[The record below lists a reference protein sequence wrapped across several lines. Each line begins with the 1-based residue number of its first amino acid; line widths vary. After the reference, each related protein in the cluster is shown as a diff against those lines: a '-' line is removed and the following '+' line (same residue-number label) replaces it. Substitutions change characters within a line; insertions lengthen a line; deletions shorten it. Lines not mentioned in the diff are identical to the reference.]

1 MYHQSAERPAAQLL
15 RFHACMSPLSG
26 YRVSNFDPAT
36 DRGGMIAPL
45 VGGTLLMIDPS
56 FPVYASVL
64 VFALAGTFVL
74 FIEEPNGASEDKGRR
89 AAIVH

>member
-1 MYHQSAERPAAQLL
+1 
-15 RFHACMSPLSG
+15 
-26 YRVSNFDPAT
+26 
-36 DRGGMIAPL
+36 MIAPL

-56 FPVYASVL
+56 LPVYASVL

-74 FIEEPNGASEDKGRR
+74 FIKEPNGANEIKGRR